1 MRAGELAVDVLRV
14 LVPVLHDGGQV
25 VAAHG
30 AGRGHAV
37 DEPVHG
43 LARAVE
49 VQHPLA
55 AVHAVGVV
63 AHHALVALGH
73 FLDGALVALLL
84 RQLRV
89 HGVDGAAAPDDVVHA
104 LEHDHVR
111 AVLGGCER
119 AAQAGE
125 PSADDHDVGVH
136 CLLDVALG
144 DGIGRRLEVV
154 GAARGLAIGGRRA
167 RLALLRLCGTAG
179 ERPHARDG
187 GGSHG
192 ARGECALEEAAAVHA
207 RLLVLHVK
215 PLPSGGTRPARPLP
229 ARRPP
234 HRALPAP

>member
-14 LVPVLHDGGQV
+14 FVPVLHDGGEV

-49 VQHPLA
+49 VQHPFP

-73 FLDGALVALLL
+73 LLDGALVALLL
-84 RQLRV
+84 RELRV

-104 LEHDHVR
+104 LEHDYVR

-125 PSADDHDVGVH
+125 TGADDHDVGVH
-136 CLLDVALG
+136 RLLDVALG
-144 DGIGRRLEVV
+144 DRIGRRLEFV
-154 GAARGLAIGGRRA
+154 GAARGLAVGGRCA
-167 RLALLRLCGTAG
+167 RLALFRLRGAAG

-187 GGSHG
+187 GSGHG
-192 ARGECALEEAAAVHA
+192 ARGERALEEAAAVHA
-207 RLLVLHVK
+207 RLLVIHME
-215 PLPSGGTRPARPLP
+215 PLPSSGCGQRDPLR

-234 HRALPAP
+234 RRALSAP